1 MVDDGEGP
9 SYNFFSPLS
18 ERELSTLKPEGD
30 DIERMTTALWEAEE
44 NLIIKADTQE

>member
-30 DIERMTTALWEAEE
+30 DIENDHSFMGAEE

>member
-1 MVDDGEGP
+1 MGEGP

-30 DIERMTTALWEAEE
+30 DIENDHSFIERREE